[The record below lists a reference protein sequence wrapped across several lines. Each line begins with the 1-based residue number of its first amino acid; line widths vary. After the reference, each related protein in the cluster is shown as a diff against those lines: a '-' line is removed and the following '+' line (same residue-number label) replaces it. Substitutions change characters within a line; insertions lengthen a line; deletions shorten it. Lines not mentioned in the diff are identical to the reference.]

1 MALSSGKLEPLYHQL
16 SSMGKLYVCLALGT
30 FSCKKLLRQV
40 QLSKRARFPSTLE
53 KKKCYICR
61 FSVLVT
67 SGFFYLFNTKIRYK
81 NF

>member
-16 SSMGKLYVCLALGT
+16 SSMGKLYVCLAL
-30 FSCKKLLRQV
+30 CKKLLRQV

-67 SGFFYLFNTKIRYK
+67 SGFFYWFNTKIRYK